1 MLDINLDEHITSDKK
16 ITINSKIIQLENNI
30 YSTIKCYK
38 SLPDIENLEAKSLN
52 IIKIHKTI
60 YLNLSNLTT
69 IDMREN
75 RLCKISKNFKL
86 FKNLET
92 LHLDNNQISYVPSFI
107 SEFTQLKTFTISNN
121 ILTSIPASIQYLTAL
136 QTFKFSNNKVD
147 KLPIEFGQLKSLEC
161 LYLDNNYFSEIP
173 TTLCYL
179 RYLNEISFEWFE
191 FLEPPFL
198 KVLKKDDLGK
208 TCINII
214 RDGLQEMIKN
224 SILYCD
230 FITFIENISSN
241 EKKNMS
247 LINSDKRAEIN
258 NDNNKNNNSL
268 NPIKKNSKSHYKYY
282 KIIKAIENNYY
293 GIVRSLLNTSDF
305 EEYIKIK
312 NEENKTAFYL
322 TIQYKNEELIS
333 LFLSKIE
340 LTNFPVTHIYLHKA
354 IRMRNPELVKKLI
367 SMGVNINATDDQGSS
382 AFHILFD
389 TFVKQFSRCALI
401 GDFLLQKDCSVNPF
415 NNDNWAPIHIAA
427 RKASK
432 QCLLWIISSNKKLR
446 SENKEEFN
454 LNLKGHNNW
463 TPLHLTIN
471 FFRLDETIILLENGC
486 EPFIR
491 NNNAKTP
498 KKVCIGNYV
507 FSKLLSNYENIV
519 LGKKYKIDEEK
530 MFVKCYTTVDDEEEI
545 FKFNKDKKINLNIL
559 KKNTD
564 SKINKVLKFN
574 TRNFDLKNESQT
586 DNNFINEY
594 DFKIKGSSISDK
606 YFNLNN
612 SKSTKNNFS
621 VKLSQ
626 INNNEKK
633 YFNQPISFE
642 REIEI
647 SENHFKEPE
656 NLNYLKDL
664 LLNNDLSAYE
674 KYEALKNLKLSKQDI
689 ELTMKNLINNLDL
702 DNNINISIISE
713 ICNFALSNV
722 MTYLIPLL
730 KQIEGNTQLKG
741 NKSYI
746 KSEINNT
753 ISILEKLKT
762 NYILIKFQSTLI
774 KKEKFKESNRKKNI
788 DIIDYENE
796 MFFNPQIETE
806 EIEINQNE
814 NFNFDEL
821 IKINKK

>member
-1 MLDINLDEHITSDKK
+1 MLDINLDEHKTSDKK

-30 YSTIKCYK
+30 YSTIKCYR
-38 SLPDIENLEAKSLN
+38 SLPDIVNLEAKSLN

-60 YLNLSNLTT
+60 YLNLPNLIT

-92 LHLDNNQISYVPSFI
+92 LHLDNNQISYIPSFI

-121 ILTSIPASIQYLTAL
+121 ILTSIPASIQYSTAL
-136 QTFKFSNNKVD
+136 KIVKFSNNKID

-161 LYLDNNYFSEIP
+161 LYLDCNYFSEIP

-191 FLEPPFL
+191 FLEPPFY
-198 KVLKKDDLGK
+198 KVLKDTFGK

-230 FITFIENISSN
+230 FLTFIDKISSK
-241 EKKNMS
+241 EKNIS
-247 LINSDKRAEIN
+247 LINSDKSSQNGNNNNIN
-258 NDNNKNNNSL
+258 NIL
-268 NPIKKNSKSHYKYY
+268 NPLRKNSKSPNKYN

-293 GIVRSLLNTSDF
+293 GIIKSLLNTIDF
-305 EEYIKIK
+305 EEYIKVK
-312 NEENKTAFYL
+312 NEENKTSFYL
-322 TIQYKNEELIS
+322 TIHYKNEELIS

-389 TFVKQFSRCALI
+389 TFIKQFSRCALI
-401 GDFLLQKDCSVNPF
+401 GDFLLQKECSVNPF

-432 QCLLWIISSNKKLR
+432 ECLLWIISSNKKLR
-446 SENKEEFN
+446 NENKEEFN
-454 LNLKGHNNW
+454 LNLKGQNNW

-471 FFRLDETIILLENGC
+471 FFRLDETVILLENGC
-486 EPFIR
+486 DPFIR
-491 NNNAKTP
+491 NINAKTP

-507 FSKLLSNYENIV
+507 FSKLISNYENIM
-519 LGKKYKIDEEK
+519 LEKKYKIDEEK
-530 MFVKCYTTVDDEEEI
+530 MFVKCFTTVDDEEEI
-545 FKFNKDKKINLNIL
+545 IKYNTNKDIQQNFNIL
-559 KKNTD
+559 KDKNN
-564 SKINKVLKFN
+564 SKSNNNIMKLNS
-574 TRNFDLKNESQT
+574 RNFDLKKEYKT
-586 DNNFINEY
+586 NNHYMNEY
-594 DFKIKGSSISDK
+594 DFKIKESSISDK
-606 YFNLNN
+606 NYLNN
-612 SKSTKNNFS
+612 SKKIKNNFS
-621 VKLSQ
+621 LNSSQ
-626 INNNEKK
+626 RNYYEQK
-633 YFNQPISFE
+633 YFNPPVSLE
-642 REIEI
+642 K
-647 SENHFKEPE
+647 ENVFNENYYKEPD
-656 NLNYLKDL
+656 NLNYLKDII
-664 LLNNDLSAYE
+664 LNNDLSAFE
-674 KYEALKNLKLSKQDI
+674 KYETLKNLKLSKQDI
-689 ELTMKNLINNLDL
+689 KSLMEKIINNLDL

-722 MTYLIPLL
+722 MTFLIPIL
-730 KQIEGNTQLKG
+730 KQISNNTQLKG
-741 NKSYI
+741 NKTYI
-746 KSEINNT
+746 KKEINNT
-753 ISILEKLKT
+753 ILILENLKTNFILIKYQDTIKKKEKLKET
-762 NYILIKFQSTLI
+762 NK
-774 KKEKFKESNRKKNI
+774 KKNV
-788 DIIDYENE
+788 DIIEYENE
-796 MFFNPQIETE
+796 MFYNPDLGNDETE
-806 EIEINQNE
+806 NNQND

-821 IKINKK
+821 IKLNKKK

>member
-1 MLDINLDEHITSDKK
+1 MLDINLDEHKTSDKK

-30 YSTIKCYK
+30 YSTIKCYR
-38 SLPDIENLEAKSLN
+38 SLPDIVNLEAKSLN

-60 YLNLSNLTT
+60 YLNLPNLIT

-92 LHLDNNQISYVPSFI
+92 LHLDNNQISYIPSFI

-136 QTFKFSNNKVD
+136 KIFKFSNNKID

-161 LYLDNNYFSEIP
+161 LYLDCNYFSEIP

-191 FLEPPFL
+191 FLEPPFY
-198 KVLKKDDLGK
+198 KVLKDTFGK

-230 FITFIENISSN
+230 FLTFIDKISSK
-241 EKKNMS
+241 EKNIS
-247 LINSDKRAEIN
+247 LINSDKSSQNGNNNNIN
-258 NDNNKNNNSL
+258 NIL
-268 NPIKKNSKSHYKYY
+268 NPLRKNSKSPNKYN

-293 GIVRSLLNTSDF
+293 GIIKSLLNTIDF
-305 EEYIKIK
+305 EEYIKVK
-312 NEENKTAFYL
+312 NEENKTSFYL
-322 TIQYKNEELIS
+322 TIHYKNEELIS

-389 TFVKQFSRCALI
+389 TFIKQFSRCALI
-401 GDFLLQKDCSVNPF
+401 GDFLLQKECSVNPF

-432 QCLLWIISSNKKLR
+432 ECLLWIISSNKKLR
-446 SENKEEFN
+446 NENKEEFN
-454 LNLKGHNNW
+454 LNLKGQNNW

-471 FFRLDETIILLENGC
+471 FFRLDETVILLENGC
-486 EPFIR
+486 DPFIR
-491 NNNAKTP
+491 NINAKTP

-507 FSKLLSNYENIV
+507 FSKLISNYENIM
-519 LGKKYKIDEEK
+519 LEKKYKIDEEK
-530 MFVKCYTTVDDEEEI
+530 MFVKCFTTVDDEEEI
-545 FKFNKDKKINLNIL
+545 IKYNKNKDIQQNFNIL
-559 KKNTD
+559 KDKNN
-564 SKINKVLKFN
+564 SKSNNNIMKLNS
-574 TRNFDLKNESQT
+574 RNFDLKKEYKT
-586 DNNFINEY
+586 NNHYMNEY
-594 DFKIKGSSISDK
+594 DFKIKENSISDK
-606 YFNLNN
+606 NYLNN
-612 SKSTKNNFS
+612 SKKIKNNFS
-621 VKLSQ
+621 LNSSQ
-626 INNNEKK
+626 RNYYEQK
-633 YFNQPISFE
+633 YFNPPVSLE
-642 REIEI
+642 RENVFN
-647 SENHFKEPE
+647 ENYYKEPD
-656 NLNYLKDL
+656 NLNYLKDII
-664 LLNNDLSAYE
+664 LNNDLSAFE
-674 KYEALKNLKLSKQDI
+674 KYETLKNLKLSKQDI
-689 ELTMKNLINNLDL
+689 KSLMEKIINNLDL

-713 ICNFALSNV
+713 ICNFALSNI
-722 MTYLIPLL
+722 MIFLIPIL
-730 KQIEGNTQLKG
+730 KQISNNTQLKG

-746 KSEINNT
+746 KKEINNT
-753 ISILEKLKT
+753 ILILENLKTNFILIKYQDTLMKKEKLK
-762 NYILIKFQSTLI
+762 
-774 KKEKFKESNRKKNI
+774 ESNKKKNV
-788 DIIDYENE
+788 DIIECENE
-796 MFFNPQIETE
+796 MFYNPDLGNDETE
-806 EIEINQNE
+806 NNQND

-821 IKINKK
+821 IKLNKKK

>member
-1 MLDINLDEHITSDKK
+1 MLDINLDEHKTSDKK

-486 EPFIR
+486 DPFIR

-530 MFVKCYTTVDDEEEI
+530 MFVKCYTTVEDEEEI

-574 TRNFDLKNESQT
+574 SRNFDLKNESQT

>member
-1 MLDINLDEHITSDKK
+1 MLDINLDEHKTSDKK

-30 YSTIKCYK
+30 YSTIKCYR
-38 SLPDIENLEAKSLN
+38 SLPDIINLEAKSLN

-92 LHLDNNQISYVPSFI
+92 LHLDNNQISYIPSFI
-107 SEFTQLKTFTISNN
+107 SELTQLKTFTISNN

-136 QTFKFSNNKVD
+136 QTFKFSNNKVE
-147 KLPIEFGQLKSLEC
+147 KLPIEFSQLKSLEC
-161 LYLDNNYFSEIP
+161 LHLDNNYFSEIP

-191 FLEPPFL
+191 FLEPPFKKLL
-198 KVLKKDDLGK
+198 KDSLGK
-208 TCINII
+208 PCINII
-214 RDGLQEMIKN
+214 KDGLQEMIKN

-230 FITFIENISSN
+230 FITFIEKISQKEKNNLHNSN
-241 EKKNMS
+241 KS
-247 LINSDKRAEIN
+247 SQIGN
-258 NDNNKNNNSL
+258 NNNKLNNIL
-268 NPIKKNSKSHYKYY
+268 NPIKKHSKSPNKYI

-293 GIVRSLLNTSDF
+293 GIVKSLLNTIDF

-312 NEENKTAFYL
+312 NEENKTSFYL
-322 TIQYKNEELIS
+322 TIHYKNEELIS

-382 AFHILFD
+382 PFHILFNS
-389 TFVKQFSRCALI
+389 FVKQFSRCALI
-401 GDFLLQKDCSVNPF
+401 GDFLLQKECSVNPF

-432 QCLLWIISSNKKLR
+432 ECLLWIISSNKKLR
-446 SENKEEFN
+446 NENKEEFN
-454 LNLKGHNNW
+454 LNLKGQNNW

-471 FFRLDETIILLENGC
+471 FFRLDETLILLENC
-486 EPFIR
+486 CDPFIR
-491 NNNAKTP
+491 NINAKTP
-498 KKVCIGNYV
+498 KKVCIGNYI
-507 FSKLLSNYENIV
+507 FSKLLSNYENIM
-519 LGKKYKIDEEK
+519 LGKKYKIEEEK
-530 MFVKCYTTVDDEEEI
+530 MFVKCYTTVDDEEEL
-545 FKFNKDKKINLNIL
+545 FKFNKNNQNNFNIL
-559 KKNTD
+559 KKKTD
-564 SKINKVLKFN
+564 TTINKVMKFN
-574 TRNFDLKNESQT
+574 TRNFDLKKESQT
-586 DNNFINEY
+586 ENNYMKEY
-594 DFKIKGSSISDK
+594 DSKIKGSTISDK
-606 YFNLNN
+606 YYNIIN
-612 SKSTKNNFS
+612 SKSVKNNLLIHS
-621 VKLSQ
+621 SQ
-626 INNNEKK
+626 RNYNEKK
-633 YFNQPISFE
+633 FLNPPISS
-642 REIEI
+642 EIDNELNEKYFI
-647 SENHFKEPE
+647 EPE
-656 NLNYLKDL
+656 DLNHLKDI
-664 LLNNDLSAYE
+664 LLNNDLSAFE

-689 ELTMKNLINNLDL
+689 ELLMKNIINNLDL

-730 KQIEGNTQLKG
+730 KQIVGNTQLKG

-746 KSEINNT
+746 KKEINNT

-762 NYILIKFQSTLI
+762 NYILIKYQTTLI
-774 KKEKFKESNRKKNI
+774 KKEKFKESNRKKNV
-788 DIIDYENE
+788 DTIDYENE
-796 MFFNPQIETE
+796 MFINPQIGSDD
-806 EIEINQNE
+806 IENNQND
-814 NFNFDEL
+814 NFNIDDL
-821 IKINKK
+821 IKTNKK

>member
-1 MLDINLDEHITSDKK
+1 MLDINLDEHKTSDKK

-92 LHLDNNQISYVPSFI
+92 LHLDNNQISYIPSFI

-136 QTFKFSNNKVD
+136 KIFKFSNNKID

-161 LYLDNNYFSEIP
+161 LYLDCNYFSEIP

-191 FLEPPFL
+191 FLEPPFY
-198 KVLKKDDLGK
+198 KVLKDTFGK

-230 FITFIENISSN
+230 FLTFIDKISSK
-241 EKKNMS
+241 EKNIS
-247 LINSDKRAEIN
+247 LINSDKSSQNGNNNNIN
-258 NDNNKNNNSL
+258 NIL
-268 NPIKKNSKSHYKYY
+268 NPLRKNSKSPNKYN

-293 GIVRSLLNTSDF
+293 GIIKSLLNTIDF
-305 EEYIKIK
+305 EEYIKVK
-312 NEENKTAFYL
+312 NEENKTSFYL
-322 TIQYKNEELIS
+322 TIHYKNEELIS

-389 TFVKQFSRCALI
+389 TFIKQFSRCALI
-401 GDFLLQKDCSVNPF
+401 GDFLLQKECSVNPF

-432 QCLLWIISSNKKLR
+432 ECLLWIISSNKKLR
-446 SENKEEFN
+446 NENKEEFN
-454 LNLKGHNNW
+454 LNLKGQNNW

-471 FFRLDETIILLENGC
+471 FFRLDETVILLENGC
-486 EPFIR
+486 DPFIR
-491 NNNAKTP
+491 NINAKTP

-507 FSKLLSNYENIV
+507 FSKLISNYENIM
-519 LGKKYKIDEEK
+519 LEKKYKIDEEK
-530 MFVKCYTTVDDEEEI
+530 MFVKCFTTVDDEEEI
-545 FKFNKDKKINLNIL
+545 IKYNKNKDIQQNFNIL
-559 KKNTD
+559 KDKNN
-564 SKINKVLKFN
+564 SKSNNNIMKLNS
-574 TRNFDLKNESQT
+574 RNFDLKKEYKT
-586 DNNFINEY
+586 NNHYMNEY
-594 DFKIKGSSISDK
+594 DFKIKENSISDK
-606 YFNLNN
+606 NYLNN
-612 SKSTKNNFS
+612 SKKN
-621 VKLSQ
+621 
-626 INNNEKK
+626 
-633 YFNQPISFE
+633 
-642 REIEI
+642 
-647 SENHFKEPE
+647 
-656 NLNYLKDL
+656 
-664 LLNNDLSAYE
+664 
-674 KYEALKNLKLSKQDI
+674 
-689 ELTMKNLINNLDL
+689 
-702 DNNINISIISE
+702 
-713 ICNFALSNV
+713 
-722 MTYLIPLL
+722 
-730 KQIEGNTQLKG
+730 
-741 NKSYI
+741 
-746 KSEINNT
+746 
-753 ISILEKLKT
+753 
-762 NYILIKFQSTLI
+762 
-774 KKEKFKESNRKKNI
+774 
-788 DIIDYENE
+788 
-796 MFFNPQIETE
+796 
-806 EIEINQNE
+806 
-814 NFNFDEL
+814 
-821 IKINKK
+821 

>member
-1 MLDINLDEHITSDKK
+1 MLDINLDEHKTSDKK

-30 YSTIKCYK
+30 YSTIKCYR
-38 SLPDIENLEAKSLN
+38 SLPDIVNLEAKSLN

-60 YLNLSNLTT
+60 YLNLPNLIT

-92 LHLDNNQISYVPSFI
+92 LHLDNNQISYIPSFI

-136 QTFKFSNNKVD
+136 KIFKFSNNKID

-161 LYLDNNYFSEIP
+161 LYLDCNYFSEIP

-191 FLEPPFL
+191 FLEPPFY
-198 KVLKKDDLGK
+198 KVLKDTFGK

-230 FITFIENISSN
+230 FLTFIDKISSK
-241 EKKNMS
+241 EKNIS
-247 LINSDKRAEIN
+247 LINSDKSSQNGNNNNIN
-258 NDNNKNNNSL
+258 NIL
-268 NPIKKNSKSHYKYY
+268 NPLRKNSKSPNKYN

-293 GIVRSLLNTSDF
+293 GIIKSLLNTIDF
-305 EEYIKIK
+305 EEYIKVK
-312 NEENKTAFYL
+312 NEENKTSFYL
-322 TIQYKNEELIS
+322 TIHYKNEELIS

-389 TFVKQFSRCALI
+389 TFIKQFSRCALI
-401 GDFLLQKDCSVNPF
+401 GDFLLQKECSVNPF

-432 QCLLWIISSNKKLR
+432 ECLLWIISSNKKLR
-446 SENKEEFN
+446 NENKEEFN
-454 LNLKGHNNW
+454 LNLKGQNNW

-471 FFRLDETIILLENGC
+471 FFRLDETVILLENGC
-486 EPFIR
+486 DPFIR
-491 NNNAKTP
+491 NINAKTP

-507 FSKLLSNYENIV
+507 FSKLISNYENIM
-519 LGKKYKIDEEK
+519 LEKKYKIDEEK

-545 FKFNKDKKINLNIL
+545 IKYNKNKDIQQNFNIL
-559 KKNTD
+559 KDKNN
-564 SKINKVLKFN
+564 SKNNNNIMKLNS
-574 TRNFDLKNESQT
+574 RNFDLKKEYKT
-586 DNNFINEY
+586 NNHYMNEY
-594 DFKIKGSSISDK
+594 DFKIKENSISDK
-606 YFNLNN
+606 NYLNN
-612 SKSTKNNFS
+612 SKKIKNNFS
-621 VKLSQ
+621 LNSSQ
-626 INNNEKK
+626 RKYYEQK
-633 YFNQPISFE
+633 YFNPPVSLE
-642 REIEI
+642 RENVFN
-647 SENHFKEPE
+647 ENYYKEPD
-656 NLNYLKDL
+656 NLNYLKDII
-664 LLNNDLSAYE
+664 LNNDLSAFE
-674 KYEALKNLKLSKQDI
+674 KYETLKNLKLSKQDI
-689 ELTMKNLINNLDL
+689 KSLMEKIINNLDL

-722 MTYLIPLL
+722 MTFLIPIL
-730 KQIEGNTQLKG
+730 KQISNNTQLKG

-746 KSEINNT
+746 KKEINNT
-753 ISILEKLKT
+753 ILILENLKTNFILIKYQDTLMKKEKLK
-762 NYILIKFQSTLI
+762 
-774 KKEKFKESNRKKNI
+774 ESNKKKNV
-788 DIIDYENE
+788 DIIEYENE
-796 MFFNPQIETE
+796 MLYNPDLGNDETE
-806 EIEINQNE
+806 NNQND

-821 IKINKK
+821 IKLNKKK

>member
-1 MLDINLDEHITSDKK
+1 MLDINLDEHKTSDKK

-486 EPFIR
+486 DPFLR

-574 TRNFDLKNESQT
+574 SRNFDLKNESQT

>member
-1 MLDINLDEHITSDKK
+1 MLDINLDEHKTSDKK

-486 EPFIR
+486 DPFIR

-545 FKFNKDKKINLNIL
+545 LKFNKSKKINLNIL

-586 DNNFINEY
+586 DNKFINEY

-612 SKSTKNNFS
+612 SKSTKNNIS

-713 ICNFALSNV
+713 ICNFALSNF

>member
-1 MLDINLDEHITSDKK
+1 MLDINLDEHKTSDKK

-486 EPFIR
+486 DPFLR

-530 MFVKCYTTVDDEEEI
+530 MFVKCYTTVDDEEAI

>member
-1 MLDINLDEHITSDKK
+1 MLDINLDEHKTSDKK

-486 EPFIR
+486 DPFIR

-574 TRNFDLKNESQT
+574 SRNFDLKNESQT

>member
-1 MLDINLDEHITSDKK
+1 MLDINLDEHKTSDKK

-382 AFHILFD
+382 SFHILFD

-486 EPFIR
+486 DPFLR

-689 ELTMKNLINNLDL
+689 ELTIKNLINNLDL